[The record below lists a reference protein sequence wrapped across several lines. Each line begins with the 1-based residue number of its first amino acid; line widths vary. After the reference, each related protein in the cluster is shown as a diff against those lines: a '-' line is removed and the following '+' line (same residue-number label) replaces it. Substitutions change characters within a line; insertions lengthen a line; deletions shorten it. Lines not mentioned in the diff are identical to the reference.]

1 MAVYPTDAIEI
12 PVREISSARFMAF
25 ETGID
30 LDIEFEDVKGRI
42 VRNNTVK
49 IDFADN

>member
-1 MAVYPTDAIEI
+1 MA
-12 PVREISSARFMAF
+12 S

-30 LDIEFEDVKGRI
+30 FEIEFEEAKGRI
-42 VRNNTVK
+42 IRNNTVK